1 MDTNNLMDRLLLKL
15 NARYICT
22 EVPGELG
29 LSSLTLS
36 ILIMVKPPL
45 NGFTI
50 SPLHLN
56 RLTEIFELQSQR
68 II

>member
-1 MDTNNLMDRLLLKL
+1 MNTNNLMNRLLLKL
-15 NARYICT
+15 NARYICS

-45 NGFTI
+45 NGFII
-50 SPLHLN
+50 SSLHLN
-56 RLTEIFELQSQR
+56 RLTEIF
-68 II
+68 